1 LFSIF
6 QKCHHL
12 VDVKSYYDACV
23 FDSCRMPNQFME
35 CASLQI
41 YAATCADQG
50 VCIDWR
56 GHTKKACLNICPPNK
71 VYKACG
77 PAIQET
83 CKSGLTEQNQTQQI
97 EGCFCPEGTKLY
109 DTAIDVCVETC
120 GCVGPDNIPRK
131 FGETFQFDCKDCI
144 CLEGGSGIICEAHK
158 CPVPVHEVQCEG
170 EGYQKITK
178 INPDDKCC
186 SDTVCV
192 CNTTLCTTKPPQ
204 CEAGFSAVANT
215 TEEHC
220 CPSYDCSKSLLTNFG
235 RMNIWLWKIQLN
247 TWILNPGSEVLGSKC
262 QKCICTNKQN
272 STTLLNI
279 IECKNIPCNVKC
291 QAVSSSTYGYSP
303 ILHPGDCCPI
313 CVQTSC
319 VIRTIENDIVT
330 LRPGEN
336 QNDPKDNCTIY
347 SCTRIHRQLI
357 SSTSVIKCPTFD
369 ENRCQPVSILME
381 ATPSC
386 SASQT
391 MDYINYSGC
400 RSEDLVPV
408 TQCEGRCGTFSMYVK
423 SNSMTRKC
431 KCCRESKTAKK
442 EIMLLCP
449 GGIRKK
455 HRYIHVEHC
464 ECLNTECG
472 DERSSSEEYRE
483 DKEIITQPP
492 QAIRNRSTKVLE

>member
-1 LFSIF
+1 MISYLLYIYIYLSSVF
-6 QKCHHL
+6 QNCHHL
-12 VDVKSYYDACV
+12 VDFKSYYDACV
-23 FDSCRMPNQFME
+23 FDSCRMPNEFME

-56 GHTKKACLNICPPNK
+56 EHTKKACSNICPPNK

-77 PAIQET
+77 PAVEET
-83 CKSGLTEQNQTQQI
+83 CKSGLIGQNQTQLI

-131 FGETFQFDCKDCI
+131 FGEIFQFDCKDCI
-144 CLEGGSGIICEAHK
+144 CLEGGNGIICESHK
-158 CPVPVHEVQCEG
+158 CPVPDEVQCEG

-178 INPDDKCC
+178 INPNDICC
-186 SDTVCV
+186 LDTVCV
-192 CNTTLCTTKPPQ
+192 CNTTQCTTKPPQ
-204 CEAGFSAVANT
+204 CEPGFLAVANT
-215 TEEHC
+215 TEGHC
-220 CPSYDCSKSLLTNFG
+220 CPFYDCSKSLLTNFG
-235 RMNIWLWKIQLN
+235 RMNYM
-247 TWILNPGSEVLGSKC
+247 PGSEVLGSQC
-262 QKCICTNKQN
+262 QQCICTDKQN

-291 QAVSSSTYGYSP
+291 QQVSSSTYI
-303 ILHPGDCCPI
+303 ILNLFPSSK
-313 CVQTSC
+313 Q
-319 VIRTIENDIVT
+319 
-330 LRPGEN
+330 PGEN

-369 ENRCQPVSILME
+369 ENRCQPVSILMP

-391 MDYINYSGC
+391 MDYINYNGC
-400 RSEDLVPV
+400 RSETLVPV

-423 SNSMTRKC
+423 SNSMTHKC
-431 KCCRESKTAKK
+431 SCCRESKTAKK

-455 HRYIHVEHC
+455 YRYIHVEHC
-464 ECLNTECG
+464 ECLNVGCG
-472 DERSSSEEYRE
+472 DKESSSEEYRV
-483 DKEIITQPP
+483 DKEISTQPP
-492 QAIRNRSTKVLE
+492 QAIGNRSRKALE